1 MRKFIPI
8 SQPSITSL
16 EIEYVTDAIKSGWVS
31 SMGEYINRF
40 EQEFASYCGTKY
52 ALTTSTGTAA
62 LHLALL
68 SLGIGVGDEV
78 IIPDLTFIS
87 TANAVTYAGAK
98 VILVDIEK
106 DTLCI
111 DPIKIEQ
118 AITKNTKAIIP
129 VHLYGHPANM
139 IDINKLAEKYN
150 LVVIE
155 DAAEAHGAEVKGQK
169 TGALGDC
176 GIFSF
181 YGNKVLTCGQGG
193 MITTNDAELYER
205 AKYLR
210 NYAVHP
216 NKKYWH
222 DEVGYNYRITNLQAA
237 LGLAQLQRIEST
249 INRKKEIFLRYEK
262 CLSNVPRI
270 QLNYTAPWA
279 VNIYW
284 LICLQIED
292 FCEEDRNNLI
302 NTLGIQGI
310 ETRPYFYPV
319 SRMPMYQNY
328 AQSNS
333 NAISYQVSVQGI
345 NLPSYFDLSNK
356 EIDHIC
362 EVVSDGIWKGDIKY

>member
-111 DPIKIEQ
+111 DPMEIEQ

-139 IDINKLAEKYN
+139 MEINKLAKKYN

-169 TGALGDC
+169 TGSLGDC

-193 MITTNDAELYER
+193 IITTNDAELYER

-292 FCEEDRNNLI
+292 YCEEDRNNLI

-328 AQSNS
+328 AKSNP
-333 NAISYQVSVQGI
+333 NTISDQVSVQGI
-345 NLPSYFDLSNK
+345 NLPSYFDLSNE
-356 EIDHIC
+356 EIDYIC
-362 EVVSDGIWKGDIKY
+362 EVVSDRI